1 MEDFDVRQN
10 ITSKRESTTEFQ
22 STEERFEIWQFAA
35 LATAKNLKS
44 KPRIGYLGY
53 KQYFIG
59 KGWRHGSEEKE
70 GRGEINTLSEKERE
84 SKLRSV
90 LEPGT
95 LDHEMNSSRKE

>member
-1 MEDFDVRQN
+1 MKV
-10 ITSKRESTTEFQ
+10 SS
-22 STEERFEIWQFAA
+22 A
-35 LATAKNLKS
+35 
-44 KPRIGYLGY
+44 RIGNLSY

-70 GRGEINTLSEKERE
+70 GRGEIITLSEKERE

-95 LDHEMNSSRKE
+95 LDHEMNRNRKEWTTCRQNYYRKKRESEHFNW